1 MVCRLLAAL
10 LAASLLLPLA
20 YSDSTSSP
28 PATTVYDELCLW
40 GFLRGLLPANARAY
54 TLNAGFGDFADDLHS
69 SYRIILPA
77 GSYLAASATA
87 SRAASMTVAS
97 RTSTASALGPSF
109 TSGPS

>member
-40 GFLRGLLPANARAY
+40 GFLRAY